1 MSKEQLPISP
11 HLQIYKPQITS
22 ILSIAHRITGF
33 SLNFLLIIVLL
44 WIIALTHGEK
54 TYDIFINF
62 IFFFPVRI
70 IVFFSILGFSY
81 HMLNGIRH
89 MFWDLG
95 YFIENK
101 SAAIL
106 GYLILIISL
115 SLTFF
120 LSVFLGLF

>member
-33 SLNFLLIIVLL
+33 SLNFLLILVLL
-44 WIIALTHGEK
+44 WITALTHGEK

-62 IFFFPVRI
+62 IFFFPVRV